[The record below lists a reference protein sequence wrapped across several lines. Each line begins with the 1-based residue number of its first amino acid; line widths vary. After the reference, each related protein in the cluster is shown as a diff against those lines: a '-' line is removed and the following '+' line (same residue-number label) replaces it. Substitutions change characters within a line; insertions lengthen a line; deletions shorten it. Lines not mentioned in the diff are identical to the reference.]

1 MSGESG
7 GYVLQLTES
16 ELVSL
21 YIVLTRHEGEL
32 DERQQ
37 ELLERVAGLI
47 YGLLSVEQIEQIE
60 SYYSSL

>member
-1 MSGESG
+1 VSGESG